1 MPLAYSATG
10 LPSGLSIDPNTGVI
24 SGTLPADASENSP
37 YTVTI
42 TADDGEATADQVFTW
57 TIANPS
63 PDSVDDA
70 FAAGADDAAAV
81 VGNALTNDS
90 DPDGDTFSAV
100 PASNIAGT
108 NGGLFSIAANGAVTF
123 DPNGD
128 FDALGGGDTA
138 ATSFDYTIEDAQGG
152 QSIGTV
158 TVTVT
163 GTNQPPEAVGSIP
176 NQSNDDDDPVT
187 LDVSGY
193 FTDPDA

>member
-1 MPLAYSATG
+1 MPLTYSATG

-57 TIANPS
+57 TVANPS
-63 PDSVDDA
+63 PDAVNDA
-70 FAAGADDAAAV
+70 FAADADDPAAV
-81 VGNALTNDS
+81 VGNALVNDA
-90 DPDGDTFSAV
+90 DADGDAIAAV
-100 PASNIAGT
+100 PASNVAGT
-108 NGGLFSIAANGAVTF
+108 NGGLFSIAANGDVTF

-128 FDALGGGDTA
+128 FDVLGSGITA
-138 ATSFDYTIEDAQGG
+138 DTSFDYTLEDAQGA
-152 QSIGTV
+152 QSVATV

-163 GTNQPPEAVGSIP
+163 GTNQPPEPVGSIP

>member
-1 MPLAYSATG
+1 MPLTYSAVG
-10 LPSGLSIDPNTGVI
+10 LPSGLSINTNTGVI

-70 FAAGADDAAAV
+70 FTAGADDAAAV

-90 DPDGDTFSAV
+90 DPDGDTFAAV
-100 PASNIAGT
+100 PASGVAGT

-128 FDALGGGDTA
+128 FEALEGGETA
-138 ATSFDYTIEDAQGG
+138 QTSFDYTIEDAQGG
-152 QSIGTV
+152 QSVGTV

-163 GTNQPPEAVGSIP
+163 GTNQPPEALGSIP
-176 NQSNDDDDPVT
+176 NQNNEDDDPVN